1 MFVHRT
7 GRERMMRHVLKDIS
21 RPGVKA
27 FRRLVYSGISVGL
40 LAVPLVSTTISNEA
54 KLTVTATILK
64 RASLQVLAQP
74 GSVVLT
80 AADIARGY
88 VDVPGSLNV
97 AVQNNSADGYLL
109 TFESQG
115 EFIKQTRVQGLAN
128 DVQLDAMGGSIAQS
142 ANGRGVQKVTL
153 NLGFRFAL
161 ADAARQG
168 VYAWPI
174 RLSVTPL

>member
-1 MFVHRT
+1 
-7 GRERMMRHVLKDIS
+7 MMRHVLKDIS

-27 FRRLVYSGISVGL
+27 FRRIVYSGISVGL
-40 LAVPLVSTTISNEA
+40 LAVPMVSTTISNGT

-74 GSVVLT
+74 GAVVLT

-88 VDVPGSLNV
+88 VDVPGALEV

-128 DVQLDAMGGSIAQS
+128 DVQLDALGGSIAQS
-142 ANGRGVQKVTL
+142 ASGRGVQKVTL

-174 RLSVTPL
+174 RLSVAPL